1 MLNSYI
7 VFFSI
12 RKKAWYALK
21 CLFTLHMHTC
31 YMPRTVD
38 PTSGHVPQS
47 GHLSTPVFSVIH
59 KRLEI
64 NFKSKL
70 SIPQKNKNK
79 KRAN

>member
-1 MLNSYI
+1 
-7 VFFSI
+7 
-12 RKKAWYALK
+12 
-21 CLFTLHMHTC
+21 
-31 YMPRTVD
+31 MPRTVD